1 MVLRLRLGIL
11 VTCAVFVMS
20 ISSLSGAR
28 AAAVPSS
35 DTGGSSA
42 SSSDA
47 VNEFSVTVQGELKPV
62 SNSSV
67 TDLIQVDKSGEPIFN
82 GSPNA
87 KLEQYS
93 NLLSDF
99 TNEYPDIFAGVSYA
113 SDYSCLVVFAKSPI
127 DKAMD
132 MLSQM
137 KNYSELAKA
146 VKVVEVSYS
155 EQDLQA
161 MTSFIAQDKAMADNP
176 ALVRFGRDVVSNR
189 VVLQVKESPD
199 TNQIDEV
206 VTNLAARIADKV
218 TQNNSEVKNQ
228 DSLLPVNIRMIGSDA
243 KFVNE
248 RTRYNDYSPFYM
260 GGSIIARAGTSQSIC
275 STGIPITVNG
285 VYTVMTAGHCGQSR
299 WLNPNG
305 RLVGL
310 QYTTAYPGNARI
322 YGDWKLLYGQHYAN
336 AVFSGPRTS
345 SRAIPITGGSW
356 SPRAIGS
363 ELCMS
368 GQSTGAK
375 CRLVVQ
381 ATRQVISLDG
391 VRNSYIT
398 VAKYDPNRNGSALC
412 SASAPG
418 DSGGTVYFANGRGG
432 AYAYGIHKGKAS
444 QSAKCHYFYTE
455 VAGVRAWKSNARVY

>member
-11 VTCAVFVMS
+11 VTSAVFVMS

-35 DTGGSSA
+35 DTGDSSA

-132 MLSQM
+132 TLSQM
-137 KNYSELAKA
+137 KNYSELARA

-155 EQDLQA
+155 EQDLQT
-161 MTSFIAQDKAMADNP
+161 MTSFIAQDKAMAADS

-228 DSLLPVNIRMIGSDA
+228 SSLLPVNIRMIGSDA

-248 RTRYNDYSPFYM
+248 RTRYNDYY
-260 GGSIIARAGTSQSIC
+260 C
-275 STGIPITVNG
+275 S
-285 VYTVMTAGHCGQSR
+285 
-299 WLNPNG
+299 
-305 RLVGL
+305 
-310 QYTTAYPGNARI
+310 
-322 YGDWKLLYGQHYAN
+322 
-336 AVFSGPRTS
+336 
-345 SRAIPITGGSW
+345 
-356 SPRAIGS
+356 
-363 ELCMS
+363 
-368 GQSTGAK
+368 
-375 CRLVVQ
+375 
-381 ATRQVISLDG
+381 
-391 VRNSYIT
+391 
-398 VAKYDPNRNGSALC
+398 
-412 SASAPG
+412 
-418 DSGGTVYFANGRGG
+418 
-432 AYAYGIHKGKAS
+432 
-444 QSAKCHYFYTE
+444 
-455 VAGVRAWKSNARVY
+455 